1 MEIVLRNNLIL
12 VRSDFATLN
21 QAWVIEFL
29 NRHVKSML
37 FLPKSVLIFRNDT
50 LKEVREEFLKAL
62 SHHYAQTHGF
72 DHAFFLRSLLKFG
85 RYPIKIE
92 LDRLYMPEVVK
103 VNLYAYDKNTI
114 LISLDQPNS
123 WVMSYFRSQLNVYME
138 RGTDQ
143 SMVLDV
149 SSYKAKSRFERAMGK
164 KHILHYE
171 IQYTYDNRFLSTLYS
186 DLASCSFGDLSKEE
200 MADEKKK
207 YYTILECPV
216 GAGREAIRRSYKK
229 LVKIYHPD
237 RIIAEEPYMVDYYTK
252 KFQLLQEAYTTLKI
266 VS

>member
-1 MEIVLRNNLIL
+1 MEIVLQNNLIL
-12 VRSDFATLN
+12 VRCDFHTLN
-21 QAWVIEFL
+21 QPWMREFL
-29 NRHVKSML
+29 NKHAKNML
-37 FLPKSVLIFRNDT
+37 FLPKAVLVFRNDT
-50 LKEVREEFLKAL
+50 LKEVREEFIKEL
-62 SHHYAQTHGF
+62 SHHHAKTHDF
-72 DHAFFLRSLLKFG
+72 DHTFFLRSLLKFG
-85 RYPIKIE
+85 NYPIKIE
-92 LDRLYMPEVVK
+92 LDRLHFPEVVK

-123 WVMSYFRSQLNVYME
+123 WVMTYFRSQLNVYME

-149 SSYKAKSRFERAMGK
+149 SSFKAKSRFERTMGK
-164 KHILHYE
+164 KHILHYD
-171 IQYTYDNRFLSTLYS
+171 IQYTYDNKFLSTLYS
-186 DLASCSFGDLSKEE
+186 DFASYSFGDLCKEYE
-200 MADEKKK
+200 TDAKKK

-216 GAGREAIRRSYKK
+216 GASRDVIRQSYKK

-237 RIIAEEPYMVDYYTK
+237 KIIAEEPYMVDYYTK